1 VSPPA
6 NAEVP
11 VDKGRLEAFSDGVFA
26 VAITLLALDLTVP
39 GPGHGSLAH
48 QLATRWPT
56 YAAYVLS
63 FFVIGIMWVNHHA
76 LFKSFARA
84 DRTLLFL
91 NLTLML
97 FVVAVPFGTST
108 VAEYLR
114 AGGTDAKLAAALYA
128 AIFLGAALGFIAI
141 FAWSIRDG
149 NRHTP
154 LPLGTERAAL
164 LRFGVGGFVY
174 FGALIVAFVDAAASV
189 AAVAASAI
197 YYIFERT

>member
-1 VSPPA
+1 V
-6 NAEVP
+6 E
-11 VDKGRLEAFSDGVFA
+11 KGRLEAFSDGVFA
-26 VAITLLALDLTVP
+26 VAITLLALDLAVP

-48 QLATRWPT
+48 QLGERWPT

-63 FFVIGIMWVNHHA
+63 FFVIGIMWVNHHS
-76 LFKSFARA
+76 LFKSIARA

-91 NLTLML
+91 NLTLLL
-97 FVVAVPFGTST
+97 FIVAVPFGTST

-114 AGGTDAKLAAALYA
+114 DGGYDANVAAALYA
-128 AIFLGAALGFIAI
+128 AIFLGAALSFLAI
-141 FAWSIRDG
+141 FAWSIRPE

-154 LPLGTERAAL
+154 LPPGTERSAL

-174 FGALIVAFVDAAASV
+174 FAALIVAFVNAAASV

-197 YYIFERT
+197 YYIFERTEG